1 MQSSG
6 EVNRQ
11 MKAESC
17 VTSSYASIRAM
28 LIAYIFGLVK
38 YSLNSTDSPANTI
51 LIHCQK
57 QLQRFCGTL
66 PHEVSFDYQK
76 LSNNIYLLHLTTLS

>member
-28 LIAYIFGLVK
+28 LIAYIFGLE
-38 YSLNSTDSPANTI
+38 I
-51 LIHCQK
+51 
-57 QLQRFCGTL
+57 
-66 PHEVSFDYQK
+66 
-76 LSNNIYLLHLTTLS
+76 